1 MTVDEF
7 EQLMMHDV
15 LIVLNVDFVA
25 VSVNVVGI
33 ADVVAN
39 VVAVVAVVESVEYML
54 VVMNVETKTTAEEM
68 NGDSVRFVPVV

>member
-54 VVMNVETKTTAEEM
+54 VVMNVETKTTVEEM